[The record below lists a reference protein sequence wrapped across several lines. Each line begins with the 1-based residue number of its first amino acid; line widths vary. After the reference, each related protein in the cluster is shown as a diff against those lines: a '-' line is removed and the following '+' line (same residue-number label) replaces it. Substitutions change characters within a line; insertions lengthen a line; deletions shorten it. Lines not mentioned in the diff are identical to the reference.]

1 MPNAIMHFEIPAD
14 DVERAKTFYKRV
26 FGWKIESGPTL
37 PGADEYFMVM
47 AKDGEEGING
57 GLMKRKMPGQPFTNY
72 VTVSSIDQMLSAA
85 NASGARTAL
94 PKQEIGGGMGWIAA
108 FLDPENNLIGLHQI
122 GPNAQRPAAAT
133 KAAAATTPPAV
144 KTATATKTAT
154 AAKRAPAAKA
164 APVAKKS
171 ARKAVKTSAKRPAKR
186 AKKSGKKRR

>member
-26 FGWKIESGPTL
+26 FGWKFESYPTA
-37 PGADEYFMVM
+37 PGEDEYVMVM
-47 AKDGEEGING
+47 AKDGENGING

-72 VTVSSIDQMLSAA
+72 VTVDSIDQMLSAA

-108 FLDPENNLIGLHQI
+108 FIDPENNLIGLHQI
-122 GPNAQRPAAAT
+122 GPNAQRPVAAKKPPVA
-133 KAAAATTPPAV
+133 KAAAAP
-144 KTATATKTAT
+144 
-154 AAKRAPAAKA
+154 AAKRAP
-164 APVAKKS
+164 VAKKT
-171 ARKAVKTSAKRPAKR
+171 ARKAVKAASKKPAKR

>member
-26 FGWKIESGPTL
+26 FGWKFESYPTP
-37 PGADEYFMVM
+37 PGEDEYFMVM
-47 AKDGEEGING
+47 AKDGENGING
-57 GLMKRKMPGQPFTNY
+57 GLMKRKMPGQPFANY
-72 VTVSSIDQMLSAA
+72 VTVDSIDQMLAAA

-122 GPNAQRPAAAT
+122 GPSAQRPAPAK
-133 KAAAATTPPAV
+133 KAPAV
-144 KTATATKTAT
+144 KTASAAP
-154 AAKRAPAAKA
+154 AAKRAPAAK
-164 APVAKKS
+164 KS
-171 ARKAVKTSAKRPAKR
+171 PRSAVKAAAKRPVKR

>member
-14 DVERAKTFYKRV
+14 DVERAKTFYKKV
-26 FGWKIESGPTL
+26 FGWKFESYPAGP
-37 PGADEYFMVM
+37 GEDEYFMVM
-47 AKDGEEGING
+47 AKDGDNGING
-57 GLMKRKMPGQPFTNY
+57 GLMKRKMPGQPFANY
-72 VTVSSIDQMLSAA
+72 VTVDSIDQMLAAA

-122 GPNAQRPAAAT
+122 GPKAQRPAAA
-133 KAAAATTPPAV
+133 KPAP
-144 KTATATKTAT
+144 
-154 AAKRAPAAKA
+154 AAKKASVAKA

-171 ARKAVKTSAKRPAKR
+171 ARKVAKAAAKKPVKR